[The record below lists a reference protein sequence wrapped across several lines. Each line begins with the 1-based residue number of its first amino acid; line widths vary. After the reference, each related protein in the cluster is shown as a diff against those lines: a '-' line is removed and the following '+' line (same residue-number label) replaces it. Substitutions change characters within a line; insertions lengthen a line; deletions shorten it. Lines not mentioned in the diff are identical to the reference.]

1 MLCTLGVSLLILQF
15 AWSMVR
21 FDFNHS
27 FFQALSLLIP
37 AGHGPKCLCTCAV
50 HCSRLCPHCCM
61 CRSFPRFCSILLCLY
76 CFFEIG
82 KQVKSAMLTVKPAL
96 GQPVLIPFTYCDAA
110 DWPYDGVLLF
120 RLCNFGL
127 SMLMI
132 AAALFSVICVVR
144 IALC

>member
-1 MLCTLGVSLLILQF
+1 MVLNVS
-15 AWSMVR
+15 V
-21 FDFNHS
+21 H
-27 FFQALSLLIP
+27 ALSI
-37 AGHGPKCLCTCAV
+37 AV
-50 HCSRLCPHCCM
+50 GCVPTAVCVDLSLV
-61 CRSFPRFCSILLCLY
+61 SVLFCYACVV
-76 CFFEIG
+76 FFGIG
-82 KQVKSAMLTVKPAL
+82 KQVKSARLTVKPAL

-110 DWPYDGVLLF
+110 DWPCDGVLLF